1 MRTCATGAGPTREA
15 QHPRLLTGHHW
26 SRRLA
31 SQSGLLCASS
41 RTQPRFR
48 VCAAPNPGSCLGQLL
63 APRIA
68 QISCR
73 GSNNCPRDG
82 KHQLFSAFWELC
94 WARGEQSQW
103 RQRASHPAR
112 QEEELPACYALPR
125 ILFLP
130 RKGKGF
136 KEGLN
141 LRLAFLKQFSS

>member
-26 SRRLA
+26 SRQLA
-31 SQSGLLCASS
+31 SQSGLLCAPS

-63 APRIA
+63 PPRIA

-103 RQRASHPAR
+103 RQRASHPAQ

-130 RKGKGF
+130 RKGFQRRVKPQTCF
-136 KEGLN
+136 
-141 LRLAFLKQFSS
+141 F